1 MPRIVYVTVIVAAL
15 LVLALGGW
23 TVQGLRKLG
32 AAARLQPR
40 RRLAPSA

>member
-1 MPRIVYVTVIVAAL
+1 MPRIVYLTVIVVAL

-32 AAARLQPR
+32 AMTRPQARPHLT
-40 RRLAPSA
+40 ASA